1 LSIRRQCEL
10 VGLNRSSWYYAPAEE
25 SPENLALMRRIDE
38 QYLLTPYYG
47 SRKMAELFAVNRKRV
62 QRLMRLMGIEALY
75 PKPRLTQRGPEHRI
89 YPYLLRN
96 VEVLRADQVWSSDI
110 TYVPMPTGFM
120 YLTVVLDWYSRYVLS
135 WRLSNTLDGSF
146 CLEALEEALAR
157 RRPEVFNSDQG
168 VQYSALAFTG
178 RLEEA
183 GVAISMDGRG
193 RALDNVFVE
202 RLWRTV
208 KYEDIYPKA
217 YPTVAALAAG
227 LASYFEFY
235 CHRRIHQSL
244 GYRTPA
250 AVYQPRRRV
259 TVAGRKN

>member
-1 LSIRRQCEL
+1 MEVEHGGLSIRRQCEL
-10 VGLNRSSWYYAPAEE
+10 LGLSRSSWYYEPAGE
-25 SPENLALMRRIDE
+25 SAENLQWMRRIDE
-38 QYLLTPYYG
+38 QYLATPFYG
-47 SRKMAELFAVNRKRV
+47 SRKMAEVLGINRKRA
-62 QRLMRLMGIEALY
+62 QRLMRLMGLEAIY
-75 PKPRLTQRGPEHRI
+75 PKPRLTQRVAEHRI

-96 VEVLRADQVWSSDI
+96 VEVVRPDQVWSSDI

-120 YLTVVLDWYSRYVLS
+120 YLTVILDWYSRYVLA
-135 WRLSNTLDGSF
+135 WRLSNTLDSSF
-146 CLEALEEALAR
+146 CLEALEEALER

-168 VQYSALAFTG
+168 VQYTSLAFTG
-178 RLEEA
+178 RLEAA

-217 YPTVAALAAG
+217 YSTVPALEEG
-227 LASYFEFY
+227 LSSYFDFY

-244 GYRTPA
+244 GYRVPA
-250 AVYQPRRRV
+250 ELYGGA
-259 TVAGRKN
+259 